1 MTLLKNA
8 PPWYSAVTFTFSREG
23 TVGSFSKS
31 LFWLAAFLA
40 LSFAFFHLALDNSF
54 WHRDDFGYLDHNLRM
69 TTGKLALFDS
79 EPPLKFQPL
88 VYGISYV
95 LFHQFGFDPRGYFLF
110 NILLHGLNS
119 FLVYLLVRTLLRD
132 GVVAAVSAV
141 LFAFTVGSYG
151 KAIMIMSGLEDL
163 VITTLTLLTMIFY
176 FKNELEGQGRTR
188 SPWFLLSLVFFVGS
202 MFTRSTSFAILGA
215 FLAFNYFFRG
225 DTGHRVLGR
234 NFVILLVIAAA
245 ALVVKTQVFHYR
257 PPFYAAESPGPLAAA
272 YSAGKNI
279 INYLVRMIFP
289 VHTSHLV
296 AEAGPVVRFIYG
308 FATAIRVLI
317 ALLVVSY
324 SFFGF
329 IFGNHTI
336 RFFIAW
342 TYIMAFPFAF
352 FQFPG
357 DWLNIRHL
365 YLVSIG
371 LAMVLAAGAVY
382 CSRLIAHQRWRRF
395 VPFVVPLFFILM
407 ARFIVRELDRSYEH
421 KAASAVTAEYR
432 KALVQKYPWVI
443 IDAGRL
449 RYGPDVPPDAAGA
462 RRP

>member
-1 MTLLKNA
+1 MGSVLKNM
-8 PPWYSAVTFTFSREG
+8 
-23 TVGSFSKS
+23 
-31 LFWLAAFLA
+31 LWLAVFLC
-40 LSFAFFHLALDNSF
+40 LSFAFFHLAIDNSF
-54 WHRDDFGYLDHNLRM
+54 WHRDDFGYIDHNLRM

-95 LFHQFGFDPRGYFLF
+95 LFHRFGFDPRGYFLF

-132 GVVAAVSAV
+132 AAVAAVSAV
-141 LFAFTVGSYG
+141 LFVFTVGSYG

-163 VITTLTLLTMIFY
+163 VITALTLLTMLFY
-176 FKNELEGQGRTR
+176 FRNELGGRGKTL
-188 SPWFLLSLVFFVGS
+188 SAWYFLALVFFVGS

-215 FLAFNYFFRG
+215 FLAFNYFFRQ
-225 DTGHRVLGR
+225 DTGRRVLNR
-234 NFVILLVIAAA
+234 NFIILLVIAAA

-257 PPFYAAESPGPLAAA
+257 PPFYTTESPGPLAAA
-272 YSAGKNI
+272 YYAAKNI

-296 AEAGPVVRFIYG
+296 TEAGPVVRFIYG

-317 ALLVVSY
+317 ALMVVSY

-382 CSRLIAHQRWRRF
+382 CSRLISHQRWRRL
-395 VPFVVPLFFILM
+395 VPFAVPLFFIFM
-407 ARFIVRELDRSYEH
+407 ARFIVRELDRSYEL
-421 KAASAVTAEYR
+421 KAASSAAAEQKQAIAR
-432 KALVQKYPWVI
+432 KYPWVVVE
-443 IDAGRL
+443 DGNL
-449 RYGPDVPPDAAGA
+449 RYSPDVPPDAAGA
-462 RRP
+462 GRP